1 MMLQDLGGNTP
12 EYLAL
17 QTQRF
22 IQAANQRPEIARA
35 FSPYGA
41 NVPQLF
47 ADLDRDRVLKLGL
60 QLQDVNNTL
69 GSFLGGTY
77 VNDFNRFGRVYKVYV
92 QAEGAYRTKPD
103 DIRFF
108 YVRTPSR

>member
-1 MMLQDLGGNTP
+1 M
-12 EYLAL
+12 
-17 QTQRF
+17 
-22 IQAANQRPEIARA
+22 
-35 FSPYGA
+35 
-41 NVPQLF
+41 
-47 ADLDRDRVLKLGL
+47 LKLGL

-108 YVRTPSR
+108 YVRTPGGDMVPLSTLVDMRQTSARVRNGSIFSGLPR

>member
-12 EYLAL
+12 EYLAQ

-22 IQAANQRPEIARA
+22 IQAANQRPEISRA

-41 NVPQLF
+41 SVPQLF
-47 ADLDRDRVLKLGL
+47 ADVDRDRVLKLGL

-69 GSFLGGTY
+69 GSFLGQ
-77 VNDFNRFGRVYKVYV
+77 DL
-92 QAEGAYRTKPD
+92 Q
-103 DIRFF
+103 
-108 YVRTPSR
+108 